1 MSRIYE
7 ALKQLHRDRGASPRR
22 PASPGSLAER
32 RRSSRRPARVPVF
45 VYGHSA
51 QGVPFF
57 EETHMTNVN
66 AEGGLTSLAAT
77 VTLGQQLLL
86 VNLGTQAERACRV
99 VRIDAPAGHKSTI
112 ALAFIDSHA
121 DFWEASKSGAFFE
134 EEPQSK

>member
-1 MSRIYE
+1 MSRIYD
-7 ALKQLHRDRGASPRR
+7 ALKQLHRDRTASPRR
-22 PASPGSLAER
+22 PAAPGAMAER
-32 RRSSRRPARVPVF
+32 RRSSRRPARVAVF

-77 VTLGQQLLL
+77 VTLGQELLL

-99 VRIDAPAGHKSTI
+99 VRIDAPAGSKSLI
-112 ALAFIDSHA
+112 ALAFSDSHA
-121 DFWEASKSGAFFE
+121 DFWEASELAVYLEDARQPK
-134 EEPQSK
+134 